1 MQRNVSCNR
10 GGESIFISVA
20 LSTVF
25 GKQLGHDGAIE
36 ASDRAYEGEKRKS
49 THKASLTRGEERGG
63 EGEVDRPE

>member
-20 LSTVF
+20 LSTVS

-36 ASDRAYEGEKRKS
+36 ASDRAYEGKKRKS